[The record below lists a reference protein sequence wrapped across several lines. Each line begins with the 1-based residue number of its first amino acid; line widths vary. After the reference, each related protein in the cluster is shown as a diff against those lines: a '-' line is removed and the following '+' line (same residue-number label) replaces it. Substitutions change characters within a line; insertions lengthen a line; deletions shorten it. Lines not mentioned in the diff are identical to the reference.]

1 MPLGSKTGEL
11 AALFTAF
18 FWTFSALS
26 FESASK
32 RVGSMPVNLL
42 RLFVGFAFL
51 STFCWIVRGR
61 VLPLDASPHSWF
73 WLSMSG
79 LIGFAFGDLFLF
91 KAFVVLGSRISMLM
105 MALVPP
111 LTAGLGWLFMKET
124 LTWAGGMG
132 MVLTVGGIALVILKR
147 GAKEKQIQITHS
159 LRGLGY
165 AFGGAVG
172 QSVGL
177 ILSKIGMGQYN
188 AFASSQI
195 RILAGMAGFTA
206 LFFLRSS
213 WPRIFSALRDKK
225 ALAQLSIG
233 AFFGPFLG
241 VSFSLI
247 AVKNTTAGI
256 ASTIMAIVPVLIIPP
271 AVLFLDEKVNSK
283 EILGA
288 MIAVLGVGILFLA

>member
-11 AALFTAF
+11 AALLTAF

-42 RLFVGFAFL
+42 RLFVGFVFL

-61 VLPLDASPHSWF
+61 VLPFDASPHSWF
-73 WLSMSG
+73 WLSLSG

-124 LTWAGGMG
+124 MTWVGGMG

-147 GAKEKQIQITHS
+147 GAAEKPIQIVHS
-159 LRGLGY
+159 LSGLGY

-172 QSVGL
+172 QSAGL

-225 ALAQLSIG
+225 AVAQLSIG

-241 VSFSLI
+241 VSFSLLAI
-247 AVKNTTAGI
+247 KNTTAGI

-271 AVLFLDEKVNSK
+271 AVLFFGEKVNSR

-288 MIAVLGVGILFLA
+288 IIAVLGVGILFLG